1 YRENMKAISKRYKD
15 QPNTATEK
23 GIFWIEYVLRHKSA
37 ENLVSP
43 ARDMP
48 FYKTSNLDVLLVS
61 AVGLFCVYNFTM
73 LILTIIL
80 FACGYGRNT
89 RKAKIE

>member
-1 YRENMKAISKRYKD
+1 MEAMSKKYKD
-15 QPNTATEK
+15 QPNTAMER

-48 FYKTSNLDVLLVS
+48 FYKTSNLDILLVS
-61 AVGLFCVYNFTM
+61 AIGLFCIFKFTM
-73 LILTIIL
+73 LTLTIIL
-80 FACGYGRNT
+80 FAFGYGRNT
-89 RKAKIE
+89 RKTKTE